1 MIKPDMLDAF
11 SDEELGEVKVLA
23 DTLLKHRDEER
34 KAKALA
40 EARATLAAA
49 GLSLKDLSR
58 AKIKPAK
65 GPSYKGGHTYQHPV
79 NKSLVWNAKGQ
90 KPKWLRQL
98 EASGGM
104 AVEVANDEQPLT
116 VRRAG

>member
-23 DTLLKHRDEER
+23 DKLLKHRDEDR
-34 KAKALA
+34 KAKALE

-49 GLSLKDLSR
+49 GLTFKDLSR
-58 AKIKPAK
+58 ARIKPAK
-65 GPSYKGGHTYQHPV
+65 WPSYKGGHMYQHPA

-90 KPKWLRQL
+90 KPKWLREL
-98 EASGGM
+98 EAEGRQ
-104 AVEVANDEQPLT
+104 ALKVD
-116 VRRAG
+116 